1 MYASKWTILKDAG
14 EVVQGRVR
22 VRVLRHIQE
31 NGATVPKES
40 VPRQAIRQCAVRDP

>member
-22 VRVLRHIQE
+22 VLRHIQE
-31 NGATVPKES
+31 NGATVPKKS